1 MNCNDSRT
9 LIPSYLDGELSEHQ
23 AAPLRQHLMDCQPC
37 RKAAS
42 GQKALGRWF
51 EHEPTSD
58 VAVPAGFAERVTRL
72 AFAGAVP
79 RSSEEPLEAATRA
92 EASLQSTV
100 LWMTAAAAAVLLVV
114 SGMLAQLPRGDGSN
128 LRAGED
134 QTLEETLEEI
144 DALADPA
151 GAGSEGGLQDMSEPR
166 AKGAPKDLS
175 SEELPEGR

>member
-1 MNCNDSRT
+1 MNCHDSRT

-23 AAPLRQHLMDCQPC
+23 AAPLRQHLLDCQAC

-51 EHEPTSD
+51 EHEPASD

-79 RSSEEPLEAATRA
+79 RSSEEPLETAGAT
-92 EASLQSTV
+92 EATLQSTV

-144 DALADPA
+144 DALSDPA
-151 GAGSEGGLQDMSEPR
+151 GAGSEGGLQDMAAPTRE
-166 AKGAPKDLS
+166 GAAT
-175 SEELPEGR
+175 EEAPEER